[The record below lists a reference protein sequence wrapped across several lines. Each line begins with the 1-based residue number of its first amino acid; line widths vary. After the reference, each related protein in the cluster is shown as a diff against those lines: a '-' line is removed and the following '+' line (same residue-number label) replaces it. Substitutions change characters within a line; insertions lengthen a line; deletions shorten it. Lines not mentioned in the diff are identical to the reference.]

1 MSNITNNV
9 KIRHYPY
16 SKVIKTPNQ
25 MNPDTQYDS
34 HIKNI
39 KNYVNLLLKG
49 QGPAS
54 KVNNNYIGNNLD
66 SKKKSNFK
74 YKPLGFKYFLPTG
87 TVCKDNNSNKNV
99 ERSQYINNIVSEKPI
114 GLINGNKKTFSKLKD
129 TSLYNSLQTDNILD
143 CKKIS
148 LETRTSPRGKTRY
161 NSAYLTIQDI
171 EDIDP
176 CLFRNKK
183 NSSTNKKCSLT
194 EGYKNLTE
202 GYKNYMDTEND
213 NYSLFESEYIIQ
225 LRNLYFVLL
234 ILLFSYVVLKK
245 SKN

>member
-1 MSNITNNV
+1 M
-9 KIRHYPY
+9 PG
-16 SKVIKTPNQ
+16 SKRVGLKDFI
-25 MNPDTQYDS
+25 DG
-34 HIKNI
+34 

-66 SKKKSNFK
+66 SKKKSKFK

-87 TVCKDNNSNKNV
+87 TVCKDNNSNKTV

-114 GLINGNKKTFSKLKD
+114 GLINGNKKTFSKLKH
-129 TSLYNSLQTDNILD
+129 TSLYNSLKTDNILD

-183 NSSTNKKCSLT
+183 NPSTNKKCSLTEGYKNLT

-225 LRNLYFVLL
+225 LRNLYLILL
-234 ILLFSYVVLKK
+234 ILLFSYVVIKK
-245 SKN
+245 TKN